1 MGDDIAVP
9 IEKYSKSEIFDYDIK
24 VKYYPECDEA
34 KVPYKATPDAAAYDL
49 YAAEETNVLP
59 KSNAIVS
66 LDLRWVIPK
75 GFFGKIFSCSGLFL
89 NHSITVEGGV
99 IDSGYR
105 GIVKVLLFNHS
116 DNVFSVQVGQ
126 RIAQIVFLEKFD
138 VKFEMVQSADHLDK
152 SVRNKGGF
160 GSTGNIWFFLAKK
173 NGNE

>member
-24 VKYYPECDEA
+24 VKYYPESDEA

-49 YAAEETNVLP
+49 CAAEETNVLP

-66 LDLRWVIPK
+66 LDLRWPIPK
-75 GFFGKIFSCSGLFL
+75 GFFGKTFLCCGLFL
-89 NHSITVEGGV
+89 NHSITVESGV

-116 DNVFSVQVGQ
+116 DNVFSVQVSQ

-138 VKFEMVQSADHLDK
+138 IKFEMVQSADHLDK
-152 SVRNKGGF
+152 SVRNEGGF
-160 GSTGNIWFFLAKK
+160 GSAGN
-173 NGNE
+173 N